1 MKIKWYGHA
10 CVRAE
15 SDDGISV
22 IMEPYTPATCGYDP
36 IKETADIVITSS
48 ANDTFHCRADLI
60 PGDHIDINA
69 LELARNGGERVEK
82 GITFKSIG
90 SMEALNHRYHA
101 PDAMAMYRFNI
112 DGIHVGHLGDMGNPL
127 SAEELQFF
135 EGLDILLA
143 LAGGH
148 PTIELD
154 DLKTLIDTVQPK
166 LVIPTHFRTLAWKPR
181 TTLWI
186 ESFLSY
192 FDNADVDF
200 AFTSTVRLKQ
210 DDLPEKTRV
219 LVLDYIRS

>member
-127 SAEELQFF
+127 SDEELQFF

-154 DLKTLIDTVQPK
+154 D
-166 LVIPTHFRTLAWKPR
+166 
-181 TTLWI
+181 LWI